1 MNSTSFLERV
11 QEICHEIG
19 QTHSLEALYE
29 NLVHYLAK
37 VSDSPP
43 SAFMALVK
51 NSFDEDTYQI
61 IRGAGRYAPITESIL
76 QDTLISECLRSSISK
91 RSNHYS
97 QSAITFYFA
106 HPEEIALLVYVEL
119 EQKIGAEEQKMLNF
133 INDKVAGII
142 QAHSLT
148 KQSMRTGRAMVIALA
163 STAEN
168 KDRDTGEHILRVA
181 IMTDEIVQILF
192 ELGYFQEEITPE
204 FKRYISSA
212 SILHDVG
219 KVAIPDSILQKTGKL
234 DPEERKIIETHTL
247 VGKKVLEKA
256 RRILD
261 SNNYLLNLSSDIA
274 LNHHEHYDGQGY
286 PRRISGHKIPLSARI
301 VGLVDVFDALTS
313 ERPYKNAWP
322 EQEAVSHICSQSGK
336 QFDPRVVEAF
346 LRVMEYRQG
355 LALIQWTEAL
365 SVKVPRM
372 DQEHRSLIS
381 MINQLASAEKIGN
394 RRVAESVLDELLN
407 YAIDHFDH
415 EEQYLKD
422 SDYPSADLVSHSL
435 QHSWFSAGIRDIRWQ
450 YLQGFRPSINQE
462 VLLFLRDWLSNHI
475 LIEDMKYAKLA
486 CAEG

>member
-1 MNSTSFLERV
+1 MNSILLLDRV
-11 QEICHEIG
+11 REICHDIG
-19 QTHSLEALYE
+19 QTRTLEALYK
-29 NLVHYLAK
+29 NLAHYLARI
-37 VSDSPP
+37 SDSPS

-51 NSFDEDTYQI
+51 NNFDGYTYQI
-61 IRGAGRYAPITESIL
+61 IQGAGRYAANTDSIL
-76 QDTLISECLRSSISK
+76 QDALISEHLRSSVSM

-97 QSAITFYFA
+97 HSAITFYFA

-133 INDKVAGII
+133 INDKVEGTIR
-142 QAHSLT
+142 AHNLT
-148 KQSMRTGRAMVIALA
+148 KQSMRTGRAMIIALA
-163 STAEN
+163 SIAEN

-181 IMTDEIVQILF
+181 IMTDEIVQVLF

-204 FKRYISSA
+204 FKQYISSA

-219 KVAIPDSILQKTGKL
+219 KVAIPDNILQKTGKL

-247 VGKKVLEKA
+247 AGKKVLEKA

-261 SNNYLLNLSSDIA
+261 SNNFLLNLSSDIA
-274 LNHHEHYDGQGY
+274 LNHHEHYNGKGY
-286 PRRISGHKIPLSARI
+286 PRQISGDEIPLSARI
-301 VGLVDVFDALTS
+301 VGLADVFDALIS

-322 EQEAVSHICSQSGK
+322 EHEAISHICEQSGK
-336 QFDPRVVEAF
+336 QFDPLVIEAF
-346 LRVMEYRQG
+346 LKVMECRQG

-372 DQEHRSLIS
+372 DHDHRGLIS
-381 MINQLASAEKIGN
+381 LINQLASAEKIGN

-407 YAIDHFDH
+407 YTIDHFDH

-422 SDYPSADLVSHSL
+422 SDYSSVDLVSHKL
-435 QHSWFSAGIRDIRWQ
+435 QHSWFSESIRDIRWQ
-450 YLQGFRPSINQE
+450 YLHGFRTSINQE

-475 LIEDMKYAKLA
+475 LIEDMKYAKRA